1 MFGLNPLEITT
12 ESRLVLF
19 IATEIAS
26 ATEVAPSYKDA
37 LASSISVKSHTKDWN
52 SNNTC
57 KIPCEISA

>member
-37 LASSISVKSHTKDWN
+37 LASSISVKSHTKD
-52 SNNTC
+52 
-57 KIPCEISA
+57 